1 MNLLQGNY
9 SSTATFATYK
19 IYKMK
24 NILLSVAVLTM
35 ALISKAQCD
44 TVLISPSNY
53 SVHSISSENGTN
65 TGDKTFDSDNNS
77 RWRTKG
83 GTDHEIVVDLGA
95 LEDVT
100 AMSYKT
106 RWSGSGKINTFEL
119 FATNISTQWGSG
131 EQFGVGDYSKNNT
144 SDTIYF
150 GAINGRYIKLK
161 CTSTSGD
168 IQLSEL
174 RFFKNTCPSAGKLN
188 QPIRFTEIAK
198 KETNSQPIQ
207 LVANANGPGT
217 ISYSIV
223 SGPATVTGSILNLT
237 KQAGKVVVRASVSGT
252 TSRYENST
260 DIAFGVI
267 DLATYNPTM
276 STRLTES
283 FPIELADSNGV
294 YMIYIDADI
303 VEKDFLSID
312 KIEVEIEGEITK
324 AREIIPGSY
333 YLAWKP
339 KSFKSY
345 TLNMTTKAS
354 NGQTATLSKT
364 IDVVE
369 GGVSKTV
376 TSLDTVVIEFQTA
389 NSRDYYGSHDLPQF
403 VGTYDKVIAKLNVE
417 CPNGNCDDW
426 DRWAHFDI
434 KAPGGNWIQIIRYMT
449 PYNVGCNHEI
459 DVTEY
464 ASLLQGEV
472 DFHVF
477 IDTWGTGG
485 WKLTLDFE
493 YVKGTPK
500 YTYSTLT
507 EVWDGAFDF
516 GNIGNLEPVPQ
527 KEIFIPRN
535 TEEISLVMSTS
546 GHGWGQNNTG
556 NAAEF
561 YHAKHDLLVN
571 GSKEYVQDLWN
582 DCDPNPD
589 NCLNQQGTWPY
600 DRAGWCPGAI
610 APPNIVNLSAFKN
623 SSSIELD
630 YKFQS
635 NYRDFCHPNNPNC
648 ISGSTCADCNAGYNP
663 HYNVDVHAAFFG
675 NEPMAYGV
683 NNRIIEF
690 STAIEE
696 SASEYNFTLFPNPN
710 NGRFHIQI
718 ENFNS
723 QVSGA
728 LYSVDGTQHKRYS
741 FSSVEELEGFEFDI
755 SNLESGVYFLELT
768 DNTSK
773 GFKRIVLQ

>member
-1 MNLLQGNY
+1 
-9 SSTATFATYK
+9 
-19 IYKMK
+19 MK
-24 NILLSVAVLTM
+24 NLILSI
-35 ALISKAQCD
+35 ALITIAIVAKAQCD
-44 TVLISPSNY
+44 TILIAPANY
-53 SVHSISSENGTN
+53 SVHSISSENGSN

-83 GTDHEIVVDLGA
+83 GTDHEIVVDIGSLQ
-95 LEDVT
+95 DIT

-106 RWSGSGKINTFEL
+106 RWTGSGKINNFEI
-119 FATNISTQWGSG
+119 FVTNISSQWGQG
-131 EQFGVGDYSKNNT
+131 EQFGLGDYSKSNT

-150 GAINGRYIKLK
+150 GAVIGRYIKLK
-161 CTSTSGD
+161 CTSTAGD

-174 RFFKNTCPSAGKLN
+174 RFFKNSCASNGKQN
-188 QPIRFTEIAK
+188 QPIRFTGITK
-198 KETNSQPIQ
+198 KETNSDPIQ
-207 LVANANGPGT
+207 LIANSNGPGALT
-217 ISYSIV
+217 YAIV
-223 SGPATVTGSILNLT
+223 SGPAAVNGSTLSLT
-237 KQAGKVVVRASVSGT
+237 KQAGKVIVRASINGNAT
-252 TSRYENST
+252 HYQNST
-260 DIAFGVI
+260 DIEFDVI
-267 DLATYNPTM
+267 DLATYKPTM

-283 FPIELADSNGV
+283 YPIELVDSNGI
-294 YMIYIDADI
+294 YMIYIDAHI
-303 VEKDFLSID
+303 EEKDFLSID
-312 KIEVEIEGEITK
+312 KIEIEIEGEIAT
-324 AREIIPGSY
+324 AREIIQGSY

-345 TLNMTTKAS
+345 ILNMTTIAS
-354 NGQTATLSKT
+354 NGETATLSKT
-364 IDVVE
+364 INIIE
-369 GGVSKTV
+369 GGSTKTV
-376 TSLDTVVIEFQTA
+376 TSLDDVVIEFQTA
-389 NSRDYYGSHDLPQF
+389 NSRDYYGTHDLPQF

-434 KAPGGNWIQIIRYMT
+434 KAPGGDWIQIIRYMT

-464 ASLLQGEV
+464 ASLLQGTV

-485 WKLTLDFE
+485 WQLTLDFE
-493 YVKGTPK
+493 YIQGAPK

-516 GNIGNLEPVPQ
+516 GNIANLEPVPQ
-527 KEIFIPRN
+527 KKVYIPRN
-535 TEEISLVMSTS
+535 TEEISLIMSTS

-561 YHAKHDLLVN
+561 YRAKHDLLVN
-571 GSKEYVQDLWN
+571 GNKEYEQDLWN

-610 APPNIVNLSAFKN
+610 APPNIINLSTFK
-623 SSSIELD
+623 SAASIDLD
-630 YKFQS
+630 YKFHS
-635 NYRDFCHPNNPNC
+635 SYRDFCHPNNPNC
-648 ISGSTCADCNAGYNP
+648 VSGSTCLDCNAGYNP

-683 NNRIIEF
+683 SNRIIEF
-690 STAIEE
+690 ATVIDGSVIDY
-696 SASEYNFTLFPNPN
+696 SFSLFPNPN
-710 NGRFHIQI
+710 NGRFNIQV

-723 QVSGA
+723 QVTGA

-741 FSSVEELEGFEFDI
+741 FSSVEELESFEFDI

-773 GFKRIVLQ
+773 GFEQIVLQ